1 MKIPVDGHF
10 GLYRDDSSGAI
21 VNCNNNEYEQY
32 IKLKT
37 MKMAEKNEIKSL
49 KLEIEYLKN
58 LLNKVIK
65 ENL

>member
-1 MKIPVDGHF
+1 MKIPVDGHL

-32 IKLKT
+32 VKLKT

-49 KLEIEYLKN
+49 KLEIEHLKN

>member
-21 VNCNNNEYEQY
+21 VNCNSNEYEQY

-37 MKMAEKNEIKSL
+37 MKIAEKNEIESL
-49 KLEIEYLKN
+49 KLEINYLKT